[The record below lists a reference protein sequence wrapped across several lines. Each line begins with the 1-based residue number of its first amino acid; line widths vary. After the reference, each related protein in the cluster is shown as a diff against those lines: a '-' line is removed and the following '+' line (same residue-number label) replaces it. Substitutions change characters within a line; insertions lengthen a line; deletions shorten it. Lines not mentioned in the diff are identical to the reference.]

1 MTGFYYSSSKR
12 VIMKNFLNSIKVER
26 PKTNRFDL
34 SHDHKLSFDQG
45 YLIPTMA
52 LEVIPGDR
60 ITCSAEALVRLA
72 PMVAPIMQRMDVYH
86 HYFFVPY
93 RLLWDKWEMFITDK
107 KDPLFPP
114 AFPTTT
120 IEDTYYGELADHL
133 GIPRPIGANTEVVSA
148 LWFSAYQFI
157 WNEFYR
163 DQNLQDE
170 IPYKLTDGDN
180 SLNTDLRDIRKRAWA
195 HDYFTGCLPFAQKG
209 EAVNFPLA
217 VDDFQVS
224 ALTTNPADVGNDM
237 LWDIQPP
244 FGPGYDGSAPFE
256 ESDTVGGPAGK
267 LFVKGEA
274 VVGETTIN
282 ELRRATA
289 LQRFLEKLARGGSR
303 YTEMIWAMF
312 GVKNPD
318 ARLQRPEYITG
329 SKTPV
334 NISEVLNTTGTED
347 APQGNMAGHG
357 ISYGSGSYGSYFIP
371 EHGVVMCITSCIP
384 QATYQQGIPRAFL
397 KTTDPYQYYFPDF
410 AHIGEQEVLNK
421 EIYAFQGAAGNGT
434 FGYLPRYA
442 EYKTMPSRVS
452 GAFRDTLSYWH
463 QSRIFATPPSLNE
476 EFIECTPRNDI
487 FAVPTEPAKL
497 WAHIQ
502 HRVIMSRRMP
512 KFGTPI

>member
-1 MTGFYYSSSKR
+1 
-12 VIMKNFLNSIKVER
+12 MKNFLNSIKVER
-26 PKTNRFDL
+26 PKTNTFEL

-45 YLIPTMA
+45 YLIPTMC
-52 LEVIPGDR
+52 LEVVPGDR
-60 ITCSAEALVRLA
+60 VSCSAEHLVRLA
-72 PMVAPIMQRMDVYH
+72 PMVAPIMQRMDMYH
-86 HYFFVPY
+86 HYFFVPNC
-93 RLLWDKWEMFITDK
+93 LLWDKWEMFITDK

-114 AFPTTT
+114 AFPT
-120 IEDTYYGELADHL
+120 IEYSVYSKLSDYL
-133 GIPRPIGANTEVVSA
+133 GLPDPVGGNSEIVSA
-148 LWFSAYQFI
+148 MFHAAYQFI

-163 DQNLQDE
+163 DQNLQE
-170 IPYKLTDGDN
+170 PAEYKLVDGNQVGND
-180 SLNTDLRDIRKRAWA
+180 DLHVLRKRAWA
-195 HDYFTGCLPFAQKG
+195 HDYFTGCLPWPQKG
-209 EAVNFPLA
+209 EAVQFPLS
-217 VDDFQVS
+217 VDDFEVS
-224 ALTTNPADVGNDM
+224 ALTTDPDRVGNAMTWGVD
-237 LWDIQPP
+237 PP
-244 FGPGYDGSAPFE
+244 DFNATVLNQ
-256 ESDTVGGPAGK
+256 ESDTIGGADGK
-267 LFVKGEA
+267 LFVQGES

-318 ARLQRPEYITG
+318 SRLQRPEYITG

-334 NISEVLNTTGTED
+334 NISEVLNTTGTVD
-347 APQGNMAGHG
+347 APQGAMAGHG
-357 ISYGSGSYGSYFIP
+357 ISYGNGRYGKYFVP
-371 EHGVVMCITSCIP
+371 EHGIIMCITSCIP
-384 QATYQQGIPRAFL
+384 KATYQQGIPKMFL

-421 EIYAFQGAAGNGT
+421 EIFAFQGAAGAGT

-442 EYKTMPSRVS
+442 EYKTVPSRVS
-452 GAFRDTLSYWH
+452 GAFRTSLNFWH
-463 QSRIFATPPSLNE
+463 QSRIFATPPALNE

-487 FAVPTEPAKL
+487 FAVPGEPDKL